1 MSIIKSEEIMQFE
14 KMIKSN
20 DYKISEVKQY
30 DGTISVV
37 LSLKKRNC
45 KVCAKQFQSN
55 GTEFL
60 LWKTKEEYSVSGW
73 FCRKHYIEAKKLI
86 KVCK

>member
-1 MSIIKSEEIMQFE
+1 MKIDTTNCYVSEIT
-14 KMIKSN
+14 
-20 DYKISEVKQY
+20 QY
-30 DGTISVV
+30 DGTTRIV
-37 LSLKKRNC
+37 LTPKKRNC

-60 LWKTKEEYSVSGW
+60 LWNTKEKYSVSGW
-73 FCRKHYIEAKKLI
+73 FCRKHYYEAKKLI